1 MKPNPESH
9 PPSRTDRIPVDNIQI
24 QDFSAGFRSDA
35 HFHPTLELL
44 LCISG
49 SFRADIRGMS
59 RQIDAGD
66 YVTVFQNVP
75 HSITVS
81 DDGPCRMY
89 QIHFHCPRDRGGWE
103 ELSAGDYFLTELEL
117 KKSRFLAGKGTRQ
130 MEDCLADLLEEY
142 TRREEGWEYMA
153 EWYMQLLVLL
163 LARDLRKQDAV
174 WDGKCVYISRAVR
187 YIGSHCREKLT
198 VSGISNA
205 VGISSRY
212 LNRLFQEQLGLN
224 VSSYVTDV
232 RISRSI
238 DWMVLHPD
246 YPLSQ
251 LALDMGF
258 SSQQHFSRVF
268 REEMGMPPGKYFSR
282 LREQNS

>member
-1 MKPNPESH
+1 MKANPDSH
-9 PPSRTDRIPVDNIQI
+9 PSSHIDRIPVDNILI
-24 QDFSAGFRSDA
+24 QEFPAGFRSNA

-49 SFRADIRGMS
+49 SFRADVRGIS
-59 RQIDAGD
+59 RQIAPGD

-89 QIHFHCPRDRGGWE
+89 QIHFHCPRDRGGWG

-117 KKSRFLAGKGTRQ
+117 KKSRFLAGAGSPQ
-130 MEDCLADLLEEY
+130 MEHCLAGLLGEY
-142 TRREEGWEYMA
+142 TRREDSWESMTDL
-153 EWYMQLLVLL
+153 YMQQLVLL

-187 YIGSHCREKLT
+187 YIGLHCREKIT
-198 VSGISNA
+198 VGGISDA
-205 VGISSRY
+205 AGVSSRY

-232 RISRSI
+232 RISRAI
-238 DWMVLHPD
+238 DYMVLNPG

-282 LREQNS
+282 LSARNS